1 MSLTQCYA
9 HMGGNLSDV
18 RGRMPS
24 DSFIQ
29 RFALAFLDDPSFDA
43 MVRAWERGDVAEAF
57 RGAHTLKGICG
68 DLGFTGLYET
78 SCALTDALRP
88 GEDGL
93 PRDVEAVPALLP
105 GVCDAYALTVEAIS
119 LIDR

>member
-1 MSLTQCYA
+1 M
-9 HMGGNLSDV
+9 SDV
-18 RGRMPS
+18 CGRVT
-24 DSFIQ
+24 DGSFIQ
-29 RFALAFLDDPSFDA
+29 RFALAFLDDPSFDTV
-43 MVRAWERGDVAEAF
+43 VRAWERGDVAEAF

-93 PRDVEAVPALLP
+93 PRGVDALPALLQ